1 MSQVCVKQAPRK
13 TFIGSFGAFIQ
24 AKQKRKKENK
34 MNEIKKETN
43 TGSFLAVLGVMA
55 AFLVSQNAFIINPAL
70 SSLAAEYPNMPYSS
84 ILLLSTIVTLFAMPF
99 SIIGGIVV
107 GKKAKYKTICCLATI
122 LVFAG
127 GLAPYF
133 VKPYTAV
140 LVLRIVVGIG
150 TGLMVPLGNALVMRL
165 YTGQKQANL
174 LGLGTSVMNIA
185 GIVYQIIAG
194 IVCAVSVNY
203 TWLLYL
209 FMIIPFFLMLF
220 FLPEPEKIVTQT
232 AEAHGKKTKLPI
244 TVYIVSLAYGTLF
257 MMYYPLLL
265 NMSAIVEG
273 EGLGTAALAGT
284 ILSMYSIGG
293 MIAGFA
299 FGLVMKALG
308 RKWTIPVCLVIHVLA
323 LGICYYAKSPVILMA
338 GVIVTGIT
346 IFTIWPAVM
355 TDFTA
360 TLPQESV
367 AGAGGIFSAVLS
379 FGGFLASPF
388 VGVVQSLTG
397 VMNPRMPILAGTI
410 GAIGLACVWI
420 FTKVAKIK
428 NQSA

>member
-1 MSQVCVKQAPRK
+1 MCQTSASKALIGRFEALVQVKQEREK
-13 TFIGSFGAFIQ
+13 EKEMSEV
-24 AKQKRKKENK
+24 KR
-34 MNEIKKETN
+34 ETN
-43 TGSFLAVLGVMA
+43 AGSFLAVLGVMA

-107 GKKAKYKTICCLATI
+107 GKKAKYKTVCCLAAL
-122 LVFAG
+122 LVFVG

-133 VKPYTAV
+133 VKPYIAV
-140 LVLRIVVGIG
+140 LILRMVVGIG
-150 TGLMVPLGNALVMRL
+150 TGLITPLGNALVMRL
-165 YTGQKQANL
+165 YTGQKQVNL

-209 FMIIPFFLMLF
+209 FMLIPFFLML

-232 AEAHGKKTKLPI
+232 TEAHGKKTKLPI
-244 TVYIVSLAYGTLF
+244 AVYIVSVAYGALF
-257 MMYYPLLL
+257 MLYYPLLL

-308 RKWTIPVCLVIHVLA
+308 RKWTIPVCLITHVLA
-323 LGICYYAKSPVILMA
+323 LGICYYAKNPVILMA

-367 AGAGGIFSAVLS
+367 ASAGGIFSAVLC
-379 FGGFLASPF
+379 FGGFLASSF

-397 VMNPRMPILAGTI
+397 SINPRMPVLAGTI
-410 GAIGLACVWI
+410 GTIGLACVWI
-420 FTKVAKIK
+420 FTKIAKK
-428 NQSA
+428 QAA